1 MMPWFPFTHEPLH
14 DRLEFWVRI
23 DLSQAPEVALDGPK
37 ALILI
42 SSLLLQYLVQ
52 NWAPVINDPYYNEVP
67 FFFQ

>member
-1 MMPWFPFTHEPLH
+1 MMPWFPFTHDPLH
-14 DRLEFWVRI
+14 DRPAFCVGI

-52 NWAPVINDPYYNEVP
+52 NWAPVINYPYWNEVP
-67 FFFQ
+67 IFFQ